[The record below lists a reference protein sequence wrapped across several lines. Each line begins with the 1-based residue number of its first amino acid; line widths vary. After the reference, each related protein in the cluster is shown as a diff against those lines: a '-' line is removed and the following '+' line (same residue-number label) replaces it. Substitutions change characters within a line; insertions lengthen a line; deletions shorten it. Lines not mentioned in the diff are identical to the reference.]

1 MRKPKFETPDLTS
14 ENIEKIAALF
24 PNCITE
30 MLDEEHSTPEKKVY
44 KRAVNFELLK
54 QMLSPDVVDGDEA
67 YEFTWVGKKAAIVE
81 ANKPIRKTLRPCV
94 AESKD
99 WDTTE
104 NLYIEGDN
112 LEVLKLLQES
122 YLGKV
127 KMIYIDPPYNTGND
141 FIYADDFMR
150 SQEEENAQMGMYDED
165 KNRLFKNTDTNGRFH
180 SDWCSMI
187 YSRLMLAR
195 NLLTDDG
202 AIAISIDDNEID
214 NLGEICD
221 EVFGSQN
228 FVSKIIVQNNPRGRQ
243 SDSFVATVHEYLLCY
258 AKDATKCLVNGTPL
272 TEDQKAEYC
281 YSDGNGAYR
290 LLGLRQRGVASLR
303 EDRPDMF
310 FPIYVDPTT
319 QEVSLDFHDGWLT
332 VVPKKSDGRDGRWM
346 WGKQKCIADKS
357 RLVARMIERRSEYD
371 IFVKD
376 YLVRENGQRTRKYKT
391 VWDDKCINNQVGTQE
406 VKKLLDGEYMSFPKS
421 CAYIQMICQMLSS
434 SSGIVLDFF
443 SGSATTAHAVMQLN
457 AEDGGHRKFIMVQLP
472 EKCDETSEAYKAG
485 YKNICEIGKERIR
498 RAGERIKEG
507 LLDYGYSLKKLRED
521 GTRYQ
526 IAIRREDDTSN
537 DPNYISDP
545 EIITGTRVMYDEPA
559 NRTKIQTEM
568 ATALDIGFR
577 VLKLDDTN
585 MKDVYYA
592 PDDYDQGM
600 LAGLE
605 SNIKDDRTDLD
616 LLFGCLIDWGL
627 PLSLPYKSEQIDG
640 CTVHTYN
647 DGDLIACFDANI
659 PESVVKEIAK
669 RKPLRAVFR
678 DSGFASSPEKINVF
692 EIFKLYMP
700 EDAGDISKR
709 VRVI

>member
-1 MRKPKFETPDLTS
+1 MNKLRMESPDLTAQ
-14 ENIEKIAALF
+14 NIDRIAALF

-94 AESKD
+94 TESKD
-99 WDTTE
+99 WDNTE

-150 SQEEENAQMGMYDED
+150 SQEEENAQMGMYDENE
-165 KNRLFKNTDTNGRFH
+165 NRLFKNTDTNGRFH

-195 NLLTDDG
+195 NLLSDDG
-202 AIAISIDDNEID
+202 AIFISINDAEIENLRNICNEI
-214 NLGEICD
+214 LGSANYVATLIWQQRKGGGNDSRYIAIDHEYILIYAKCQACLT
-221 EVFGSQN
+221 EQWL
-228 FVSKIIVQNNPRGRQ
+228 IAQ
-243 SDSFVATVHEYLLCY
+243 SDGYLKRYKEVDENGRFYWDTLVRNGLQSPIVITLDTPDGGKITINSQKSKETVLDGLKNGLVRFTKT
-258 AKDATKCLVNGTPL
+258 AKGWSLHHKVYMKGGQVLRSIL
-272 TEDQKAEYC
+272 TEY
-281 YSDGNGAYR
+281 GNNR
-290 LLGLRQRGVASLR
+290 
-303 EDRPDMF
+303 
-310 FPIYVDPTT
+310 
-319 QEVSLDFHDGWLT
+319 
-332 VVPKKSDGRDGRWM
+332 
-346 WGKQKCIADKS
+346 
-357 RLVARMIERRSEYD
+357 
-371 IFVKD
+371 
-376 YLVRENGQRTRKYKT
+376 
-391 VWDDKCINNQVGTQE
+391 
-406 VKKLLDGEYMSFPKS
+406 
-421 CAYIQMICQMLSS
+421 
-434 SSGIVLDFF
+434 SSGIELVQLFSKMVFDYSKPSTLIELLCQLNTGGNDIILDFF

-472 EKCDETSEAYKAG
+472 EKCDEASEAYKAG

-498 RAGERIKEG
+498 RAGDKIKSESP
-507 LLDYGYSLKKLRED
+507 LTTQD
-521 GTRYQ
+521 
-526 IAIRREDDTSN
+526 
-537 DPNYISDP
+537 
-545 EIITGTRVMYDEPA
+545 
-559 NRTKIQTEM
+559 
-568 ATALDIGFR
+568 LDIGFR

-659 PESVVKEIAK
+659 PESVVKEIAQ